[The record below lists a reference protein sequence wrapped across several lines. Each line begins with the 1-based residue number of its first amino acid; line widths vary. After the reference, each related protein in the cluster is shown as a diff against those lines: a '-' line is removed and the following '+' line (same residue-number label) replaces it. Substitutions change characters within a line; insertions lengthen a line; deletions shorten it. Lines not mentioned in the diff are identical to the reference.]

1 MGFVVIFFLY
11 AHTYWCY
18 SSIVRSLTLF
28 NCKSCSYTC
37 THTLHTFLISVCVC
51 VYFVC
56 VCIFISFG
64 RRMKEHLGCYI
75 ELECRLSYMNFIVTM
90 TFPFNFIAHRYF
102 DAHLIVGTDNLR
114 GKEQSIRSIYYV
126 YGVWCGACGS
136 VCYLALLAL
145 LVMFYALHNLIVL

>member
-1 MGFVVIFFLY
+1 M
-11 AHTYWCY
+11 
-18 SSIVRSLTLF
+18 
-28 NCKSCSYTC
+28 
-37 THTLHTFLISVCVC
+37 CVC

-75 ELECRLSYMNFIVTM
+75 ELECRLSYIVTM

-126 YGVWCGACGS
+126 YGVVRCVWKCMLFGYARFACYIL
-136 VCYLALLAL
+136 CLA
-145 LVMFYALHNLIVL
+145 